1 MIWVL
6 WLLALLIYHNLT
18 VFTTNNETLGV
29 YYDALNE
36 EPFTRALTKQ
46 HLVVTRAF
54 EKHYFSLVC
63 AHNQTAIWHPC
74 VAGEIVGD
82 VGLFLGDLIVCLLQR
97 VVLLDSEEL
106 IGVISSYHNDIMIG
120 CMEGA
125 VKGLHVLS

>member
-6 WLLALLIYHNLT
+6 RLLALLIYHNLT

-63 AHNQTAIWHPC
+63 AHNQTAIWHPG
-74 VAGEIVGD
+74 VTSEIVGD
-82 VGLFLGDLIVCLLQR
+82 VGLFLGDLIVCLLQ
-97 VVLLDSEEL
+97 
-106 IGVISSYHNDIMIG
+106 
-120 CMEGA
+120 
-125 VKGLHVLS
+125 